1 MLQTGKR
8 VVMTIYSNELDL
20 IASIDPMIESVTVDF
35 EVAGIRKPQIDD
47 QLECYVVPVSHHS
60 SSPFALSCPYLH
72 YIPDRLYLPIY
83 MYACEPAKL
92 SVCGAVDRGTK

>member
-8 VVMTIYSNELDL
+8 VMMTIYSNELDL

-60 SSPFALSCPYLH
+60 SSPCTVSCSIS
-72 YIPDRLYLPIY
+72 IPDRIYLPIY
-83 MYACEPAKL
+83 TCM
-92 SVCGAVDRGTK
+92 